1 MGFEIFTTETLGF
14 CFGVDRAVTAL
25 YERIKAEHEAHSGRK
40 IYTYGPII
48 HNPDINEDLRSN
60 GVEVIDDVSQA
71 APGDSIRCPSELT
84 ACRKALPKNLKN
96 AVSKLLI

>member
-60 GVEVIDDVSQA
+60 GVEVIEDVSQGYSVYPNSRRA
-71 APGDSIRCPSELT
+71 EKRYRRT
-84 ACRKALPKNLKN
+84 
-96 AVSKLLI
+96 